1 MRSHG
6 HRALHFPQEAP
17 TPPPSPREPGGPSPL
32 RVPRGRPRR
41 EAAGALARREG
52 GGSGQRAAPGLQF
65 MTPLFHRKMEHSAL
79 SAHRGEVG
87 GTLRSSLGEAT
98 RAQPPESGTRGA
110 ALRESLP
117 LGVPPPRRRAAAGPM
132 PGRKGSLRG
141 QSAPRSRLGARRKGG
156 RRGTQLGGIGERPA
170 PPRDWGG
177 ALPLRRRIRER
188 SGAGASSQKARG
200 AALGRPG
207 AAEPGAAPARPTALA
222 QPGAKGFVRCGDAEG
237 RGGAA

>member
-1 MRSHG
+1 
-6 HRALHFPQEAP
+6 
-17 TPPPSPREPGGPSPL
+17 
-32 RVPRGRPRR
+32 
-41 EAAGALARREG
+41 
-52 GGSGQRAAPGLQF
+52 

-207 AAEPGAAPARPTALA
+207 PAEPGAVPARPTALA